1 MAVGDLTYTSIAST
15 TLSSTSTALTF
26 NSFSG
31 YTDLL
36 ITVHTLNPANANL
49 VMRFNGDSTVNAY
62 QMSGV
67 YGNVTTLE
75 NVSYD
80 FTGVYI
86 NMSNGHQS
94 TSVPGYMEIH
104 VPLYSNTSAFH
115 TGIVKFGSMFT
126 GSSATGAQV
135 DISNYCWR
143 NTSAI
148 TSIEINNQG
157 NNFAIGTVASLYG
170 ITAA

>member
-1 MAVGDLTYTSIAST
+1 MATGDRAFTSLFST
-15 TLSSTSTALTF
+15 TLSQTSTSITLSGFT
-26 NSFSG
+26 G
-31 YTDLL
+31 YTDLM
-36 ITVHTLNPANANL
+36 IIVHTLNPTNNNFL
-49 VMRFNGDSTVNAY
+49 MRFNGDATSAAY

-67 YGNVTTLE
+67 YANLTTFDNVT
-75 NVSYD
+75 YD
-80 FTGVYI
+80 HTGIYP

-94 TSVPGYMEIH
+94 TSVPAYMEIH
-104 VPLYSNTSAFH
+104 VPLYSNTSTFH
-115 TGIVKFGSMFT
+115 NGIIKFGSMFT

-148 TSIEINNQG
+148 KSIEITNSG
-157 NNFAIGTVASLYG
+157 NDFAIGTMVSLYG

>member
-1 MAVGDLTYTSIAST
+1 MAVGVTTYTPIAST
-15 TLSSTSTALTF
+15 TLSSTNTALTF
-26 NSFSG
+26 SNFSG

-36 ITVHTLNPANANL
+36 ITINTLNLSNANH
-49 VMRFNGDSTVNAY
+49 VMRFNGDSTINAY
-62 QMSGV
+62 QMSGI
-67 YGNVTTLE
+67 YANLTTFENVT
-75 NVSYD
+75 YD

-104 VPLYSNTSAFH
+104 IPLYSSTSTFH
-115 TGIVKFGSMFT
+115 SGIIKFGSMFT
-126 GSSATGAQV
+126 GSSSTGAQV
-135 DISNYCWR
+135 DVSNYCWR

-157 NNFAIGTVASLYG
+157 NTFAIGTIASLYG